1 MLHPIP
7 HPRKKKGRFSLIP
20 IPGSEPD
27 AAGPT
32 AGAVTIPQDTL
43 IKKAATPLKAPT
55 GQRAQRQTPSLRA
68 QLEAPKPADA
78 VAEAATEGEPA
89 VLSGPRETVSQ
100 EALIAAWKRFADDHV
115 AEGSRSLYTTLTA
128 EAPVIEAELIRFKI
142 HNAIQERDLN
152 EMRTELM
159 DFLRKTLNNVGLQLE
174 VERVQ
179 EQEVKKE
186 FLSER
191 EKYDRLAAKNPLL
204 DELRKR
210 LDLDLK

>member
-1 MLHPIP
+1 M
-7 HPRKKKGRFSLIP
+7 IP

-27 AAGPT
+27 VSGPK
-32 AGAVTIPQDTL
+32 AGAATIPQDTL

-55 GQRAQRQTPSLRA
+55 GQRAQRQTPSLKA

-78 VAEAATEGEPA
+78 ASEAAGDELEGDLA
-89 VLSGPRETVSQ
+89 ATRETVST
-100 EALIAAWKRFADDHV
+100 EALTRAWRHYADDHV

-128 EAPVIEAELIRFKI
+128 EQPVIVGELIRFKI

-159 DFLRKTLNNVGLQLE
+159 DYLRKSLNNVGLQLE

-191 EKYDRLAAKNPLL
+191 EKYDRLASKNPLL

>member
-1 MLHPIP
+1 MA
-7 HPRKKKGRFSLIP
+7 
-20 IPGSEPD
+20 SEV
-27 AAGPT
+27 
-32 AGAVTIPQDTL
+32 AV
-43 IKKAATPLKAPT
+43 
-55 GQRAQRQTPSLRA
+55 
-68 QLEAPKPADA
+68 
-78 VAEAATEGEPA
+78 EGEEQ
-89 VLSGPRETVSQ
+89 VLTGPRQAVSDD
-100 EALIAAWKRFADDHV
+100 ALLAAWKRFAEEHV
-115 AEGSRSLYTTLTA
+115 SEGARSLYTTLTA
-128 EAPVIEAELIRFKI
+128 EEPRIEEELIRFKI

-159 DFLRKTLNNVGLQLE
+159 DYLRKSLNNVGLQLE

-210 LDLDLK
+210 LDLDLR

>member
-1 MLHPIP
+1 
-7 HPRKKKGRFSLIP
+7 LIP

-27 AAGPT
+27 ASGPT
-32 AGAVTIPQDTL
+32 AGAATIPQDTL
-43 IKKAATPLKAPT
+43 IKKAATPLAAPT
-55 GQRAQRQTPSLRA
+55 GQRAQRQTPSLKA
-68 QLEAPKPADA
+68 QLEAPKPAEMPT
-78 VAEAATEGEPA
+78 EAAGNEPERVPA
-89 VLSGPRETVSQ
+89 GPRETVTE
-100 EALIAAWKRFADDHV
+100 EALSLAWKQFADDHV

-128 EAPVIEAELIRFKI
+128 EQPVIDGEQIRFKI
-142 HNAIQERDLN
+142 HNAIQERDLT

-159 DFLRKTLNNVGLQLE
+159 DYLRKSLNNVGLQLE

-191 EKYDRLAAKNPLL
+191 EKYDRLVSKNPLL

>member
-1 MLHPIP
+1 M
-7 HPRKKKGRFSLIP
+7 IP

-27 AAGPT
+27 ASGPT
-32 AGAVTIPQDTL
+32 AGAATIPQDTL
-43 IKKAATPLKAPT
+43 IKKAATPLTAPT

-68 QLEAPKPADA
+68 QLEAPKPAELS
-78 VAEAATEGEPA
+78 AEAASDEPDR
-89 VLSGPRETVSQ
+89 VLAGPRETVSE
-100 EALIAAWKRFADDHV
+100 EALYLAWKQFADDHV

-128 EAPVIEAELIRFKI
+128 EQPVIVGELIRFRI

-159 DFLRKTLNNVGLQLE
+159 DYLRKSLNNVGLQLE

-191 EKYDRLAAKNPLL
+191 EKYDRLVSKNPLL